1 MSPPLV
7 ERLLAQWRDNG
18 RRWESAA
25 EAARAR
31 GLQAW
36 NPGIYGIDV
45 YADFLKKFP
54 PKKGALLA
62 LGLNPGPYGMSQ
74 TGIPFT
80 DCRTAAREL
89 GLPLQI
95 PGRAPA
101 DLARRLKIPGGKWRR
116 TYERSSIVFYRFLN
130 LGWGGVRNAYRHLY
144 VGNPCPLLLL
154 DPRKWNVTPA
164 DPRLKNLEI
173 FDQLR
178 REALRRFH
186 DALRPGGI
194 ICFGND
200 VSSLLGPVADA
211 LVGPD
216 RVIRYGHPARA
227 APNGWSLG
235 LLKQLKARGLISW
248 KEAPP
253 SKTPLLP

>member
-1 MSPPLV
+1 MPPPPLV
-7 ERLLAQWRDNG
+7 EKLLQEWRANG
-18 RRWESAA
+18 LRWEKAA
-25 EAARAR
+25 KLARAG

-36 NPGIYGIDV
+36 NPGIYGMSS
-45 YADFLKKFP
+45 YAAFLSKFP

-80 DCRTAAREL
+80 DCRTATREL
-89 GLPLQI
+89 GLPLAI
-95 PGRAPA
+95 PGRAPS

-130 LGWGGVRNAYRHLY
+130 LGWGGAQNAYRHLY

-154 DPRKWNVTPA
+154 DPSQWNVTPA
-164 DPRLKNLEI
+164 DPRLKNLDI
-173 FDQLR
+173 FNTLR
-178 REALRRFH
+178 IEALRRFH
-186 DALRPGGI
+186 EVLRPGGV

-211 LVGPD
+211 LVG
-216 RVIRYGHPARA
+216 REKVIRYGHPARA
-227 APNGWSLG
+227 APNAWSLG
-235 LLKQLKARGLISW
+235 LIKELKARKLIS
-248 KEAPP
+248 
-253 SKTPLLP
+253 